1 MRSIFTVCRKEI
13 LDNLRDR
20 QTVFYALLF
29 GPLLLPLIVAGSLIA
44 GFKQS
49 SIDFNEVTELSVI
62 NAQSAPNLISFLRQN
77 NIDAVEAPKDYRE
90 RLIQSELELVLEVPE
105 NFSTNLRAARPAP
118 LNLYSNEADKNST
131 KAARKITSLLMV
143 YERSLDTLRLQARG
157 LNPNIFN
164 SLLVQQVDVSED
176 GTGTQILA
184 SMLPFLLIMSMVM
197 GGFYLAID
205 TTAGERE
212 RLSLE
217 PLLSLPINRSAVVT
231 GKYLATLAFVT
242 FSGFLTAVALVL
254 LFRFF
259 PSDALSTLLRFDPLT
274 IAKAFVL
281 ALPLTLLITSLLLAV
296 SAFTR
301 STKEAQTYL
310 GILMIIP
317 MAPFFLL
324 QFLNIRSATV
334 IMAIPMMSQYKLLEK
349 VVKGETLDPMHVALS
364 VSGTLICA
372 LLLLMVAISLYRR
385 DRIIAG

>member
-1 MRSIFTVCRKEI
+1 M
-13 LDNLRDR
+13 
-20 QTVFYALLF
+20 
-29 GPLLLPLIVAGSLIA
+29 
-44 GFKQS
+44 
-49 SIDFNEVTELSVI
+49 
-62 NAQSAPNLISFLRQN
+62 
-77 NIDAVEAPKDYRE
+77 
-90 RLIQSELELVLEVPE
+90 LEVPE

-143 YERSLDTLRLQARG
+143 YERTLDTLRLQARG

-301 STKEAQTYL
+301 STKEA
-310 GILMIIP
+310 
-317 MAPFFLL
+317 
-324 QFLNIRSATV
+324 
-334 IMAIPMMSQYKLLEK
+334 
-349 VVKGETLDPMHVALS
+349 LS
-364 VSGTLICA
+364 LIH
-372 LLLLMVAISLYRR
+372 I
-385 DRIIAG
+385 